1 MISAITIGVRI
12 LGPALGFILG
22 SVCTLLYAD
31 LSKNPQILPTDPRWV
46 GAWWLGLVLIAAL
59 LMLAS
64 VAMFMFPKR
73 LRPARQGA
81 RNRHPVASPSSTAA
95 PSVITP
101 LQTPPRGSTPPPRR
115 DKKKN
120 PSLRGKT
127 LFFVLDMTGIITGNN
142 CSEVLNFQIF
152 QKMGTIKMCNPKVSF
167 ECEIKFA
174 YF

>member
-95 PSVITP
+95 PLRHNTP
-101 LQTPPRGSTPPPRR
+101 ADPAQREYPATQEGQEEEPQSQR
-115 DKKKN
+115 
-120 PSLRGKT
+120 
-127 LFFVLDMTGIITGNN
+127 
-142 CSEVLNFQIF
+142 
-152 QKMGTIKMCNPKVSF
+152 
-167 ECEIKFA
+167 
-174 YF
+174 